1 MHIPISL
8 KAGTARIG
16 VYITMNEQPLTS
28 TLGKPT
34 KETYDA
40 FQQAYDVLNRSLFK
54 SELPNCLITLQRRKR
69 TYGYFSAE
77 RFGRED
83 GHATDEIALNPAHF
97 RDRPVKEILAT
108 LAHEMVHLWQHHFG
122 KAGRSRYHNK
132 QWAEKMKAIGLQPT
146 DTGEEGGKETGDKVH
161 HMISLD
167 GRFDRLTSKLLARG
181 FAITWMEKPR
191 ADTAASSQSGGENAE
206 TKSKSGKR
214 VKYICTNEQCDQKA
228 WARHEA
234 KLVCGHH
241 MLPMTPS

>member
-1 MHIPISL
+1 
-8 KAGTARIG
+8 
-16 VYITMNEQPLTS
+16 MNEQPHILD
-28 TLGKPT
+28 LGKPT

-40 FQQAYDVLNRSLFK
+40 LQQSYDVLNRSLFK

-83 GHATDEIALNPAHF
+83 GHAADEIALNPAHF

-122 KAGRSRYHNK
+122 KTGRGRYHNK
-132 QWAEKMKAIGLQPT
+132 QWAGKMKEIGLQPT

-161 HMISLD
+161 HLIMPD

-191 ADTAASSQSGGENAE
+191 AAPASRSESEGENAGPE
-206 TKSKSGKR
+206 SKSGKR
-214 VKYICTNEQCDQKA
+214 VKYICTHEQCDQKA
-228 WARHEA
+228 WAKHEA

-241 MLPMTPS
+241 MLPMTPAQ